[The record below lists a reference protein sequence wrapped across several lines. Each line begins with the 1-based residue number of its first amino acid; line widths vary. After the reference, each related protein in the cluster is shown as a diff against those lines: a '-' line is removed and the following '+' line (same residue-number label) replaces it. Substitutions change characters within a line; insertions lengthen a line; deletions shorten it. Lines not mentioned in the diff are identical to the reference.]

1 MWFFMASKK
10 RRPQSSMVSVDSLFM
25 SPLLLA
31 GKYTEMLDFESSFY
45 LGGSS
50 IALTLSSNKC
60 GHYVKSHYLSKK
72 FKMPYNCF
80 AVIIIEQL

>member
-10 RRPQSSMVSVDSLFM
+10 RRPQSSIVSVDSLFM

-31 GKYTEMLDFESSFY
+31 GKYTDMLDFESSFY

-50 IALTLSSNKC
+50 IVLTLSSIKC
-60 GHYVKSHYLSKK
+60 GHYLKSHYLSKK

-80 AVIIIEQL
+80 AVITIEQL